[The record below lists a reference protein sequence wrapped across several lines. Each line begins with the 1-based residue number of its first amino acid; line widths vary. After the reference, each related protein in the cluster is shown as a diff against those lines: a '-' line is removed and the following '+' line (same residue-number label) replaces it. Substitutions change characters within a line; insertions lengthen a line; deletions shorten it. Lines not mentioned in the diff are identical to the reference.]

1 MLIVQSFRA
10 DYGYLASVSI
20 RILKAPSGKR
30 RVLSALI
37 MDCTSVLSL
46 LLGSSNFSLII
57 NVDLIKLS

>member
-1 MLIVQSFRA
+1 
-10 DYGYLASVSI
+10 
-20 RILKAPSGKR
+20 KAPSGKR